1 MLFRTGEVEHMM
13 MGSRWRSR
21 LGLTEGLDIQVRSS
35 EKQRSIDSGKSFL
48 DGFLHDGEPRPEI
61 QIDNHLLR
69 FYDDC
74 PKWIT
79 QVDENEETFA
89 EKREFEAS
97 EEFLQMVDRV
107 QSLAGVE
114 MDGTLVE
121 LAWDMCRYVG

>member
-1 MLFRTGEVEHMM
+1 MM
-13 MGSRWRSR
+13 IGSRWRSR
-21 LGLTEGLDIQVRSS
+21 LGLAEGLNIQVRSS

-48 DGFLHDGEPRPEI
+48 DGFLHEGEARPEI

-79 QVDENEETFA
+79 EVDENEETFA

-107 QSLAGVE
+107 QSKAGVE
-114 MDGTLVE
+114 MDGRLVE
-121 LAWDMCRYVG
+121 LAWDMCRLDNV